1 MGEGT
6 SLIMILMQIGCMEW
20 SRGTG
25 TVVIRS
31 VLWSKAP
38 LSEQEGLGILTGP
51 IDGKKEQA
59 HESTNIHQG
68 PSHGFRRSRCPV

>member
-1 MGEGT
+1 MGERT
-6 SLIMILMQIGCMEW
+6 SLIMILMQIGHMEW

-38 LSEQEGLGILTGP
+38 LSEHGRTGH
-51 IDGKKEQA
+51 A
-59 HESTNIHQG
+59 H
-68 PSHGFRRSRCPV
+68 